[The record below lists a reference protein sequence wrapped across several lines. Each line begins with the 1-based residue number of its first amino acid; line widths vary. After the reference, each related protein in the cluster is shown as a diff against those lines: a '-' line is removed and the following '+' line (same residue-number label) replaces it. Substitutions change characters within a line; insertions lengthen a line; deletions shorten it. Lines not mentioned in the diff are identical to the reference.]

1 MFSPGKCQRLQNKPD
16 ISLQKPHWVL
26 VSGALLDKSHFTVSE
41 RRDAHF
47 ALGTVYR
54 SRFCTWGPR
63 WLPWQEDRQVGFP
76 LRFPSER
83 ALGPAQPGR

>member
-16 ISLQKPHWVL
+16 ISLQKPRWVL

-47 ALGTVYR
+47 ALGTVQGAD
-54 SRFCTWGPR
+54 S
-63 WLPWQEDRQVGFP
+63 
-76 LRFPSER
+76 
-83 ALGPAQPGR
+83 ALGALAGCPGKRTVKWGSH